1 LINSP
6 RSPGLSTQSAEQTI
20 PACPPPREPTR
31 PQVPPPP
38 HACDTHAHVFGPASQ
53 FPYAEDRSYTPP
65 DAPLAKYLGM
75 LDAVGFTRGVLVQG
89 SAHGRDNAAMLDAL
103 AREPGRLRG
112 VAVADAAIRPSE
124 LRRWH
129 EAGVRGLRFNHFF
142 RGGALHYRGGV
153 PLDAAKVLAP
163 VMAELGWHLQLWIDV
178 KDLPDTIPVLR
189 DIGLPAVIDHMG
201 RTDARAGTN
210 TPGFQALLR
219 LVGDGGCWVKVS
231 GAHRLSQQA
240 PLYEE
245 ARPFHEALVRANP
258 ERLVWGSDW
267 PHPRIEGEMPDAG
280 RLFELFHAWT
290 PDEAMRQR
298 ILVTN
303 PARLYGFA

>member
-1 LINSP
+1 M
-6 RSPGLSTQSAEQTI
+6 STPSAEHTI
-20 PACPPPREPTR
+20 PACPPPREPTK
-31 PQVPPPP
+31 PQFPPPLG
-38 HACDTHAHVFGPASQ
+38 ACDTHAHVFGPASR

-89 SAHGRDNAAMLDAL
+89 SAHGQDNAAMLDAL
-103 AREPGRLRG
+103 AREPARLRG
-112 VAVADAAIRPSE
+112 VAVADATIAPAE

-153 PLDAAKVLAP
+153 PLEAAKTLAP
-163 VMAELGWHLQLWIDV
+163 VMADLGWHLQLWIDV

-189 DIGLPAVIDHMG
+189 DIGLPVVIDHMG

-210 TPGFQALLR
+210 TPGFQSLLR

-240 PLYEE
+240 PHYEE

-280 RLFELFHAWT
+280 RLFDLFHAWT
-290 PDEAMRQR
+290 PDDATRQR
-298 ILVTN
+298 ILVAN
-303 PARLYGFA
+303 PAQLYGLA